1 MHVGTIPVRMAEML
15 PPEPTSLWALAL
27 QAGVTDAVSGTR
39 GNPFADQDEKPWD
52 LMPLL
57 RLKNRFAEE
66 GLTLSVMEGGGPDL
80 NRAKLGLPGRDEE
93 IEGFQAMLRNLGRI
107 GVPVVCW
114 NWMAEFGWMRSS
126 TGIHSRGGA
135 LVTGYDD
142 KDLQDAPPTEAGDVT
157 DDQLWD
163 SLEYFLKAV
172 VPVAEQAQVKLALH
186 PDDPPLPKIRGVA
199 RIIRSPRAMRQAIE
213 LVPSPFNGITYCQ
226 GNFAA
231 MDADIPATIREFGL
245 DLGQIHFVH
254 FRDIRGSAARFE
266 ETFHDDGKTNMLEA
280 MRTYFEVG
288 FDGPMRPDHVPTM
301 AGEPNDRPSYGVM
314 GRLFALGY
322 MKGLMEAIADE
333 RARAGEE
340 RREPTVA

>member
-1 MHVGTIPVRMAEML
+1 MHLGTIPVRLAEML
-15 PPEPTSLWALAL
+15 PPEPTTLWALAR

-39 GNPFADQDEKPWD
+39 GNPFADDGEKPWE

-93 IEGFQAMLRNLGRI
+93 IEGFLTMIRSLGRI
-107 GVPVVCW
+107 GVSVVCW

-126 TGIHSRGGA
+126 VGMHSRGGA

-142 KDLQDAPPTEAGDVT
+142 KDLQDVPLTSAGVVT
-157 DDQLWD
+157 DEQLWD

-186 PDDPPLPKIRGVA
+186 PDDPPLPRIRGVA
-199 RIIRSPRAMRQAIE
+199 RIIRSPESMRKAIE
-213 LVPSPFNGITYCQ
+213 LVPSAYNGITYCQ

-231 MDADIPATIREFGL
+231 MDADIPATIRLFGR

-254 FRDIRGSAARFE
+254 FRDIRGSAAKFE

-301 AGEPNDRPSYGVM
+301 AGEPNDRPSYGIM

-322 MKGLMEAIADE
+322 MKGLMEAAADE
-333 RARAGEE
+333 RA
-340 RREPTVA
+340 